1 MTWYANDLEN
11 RKPFKYIQIKGAL
24 RAPFPPYKRTQMV
37 FASYLHLIHSF
48 DA

>member
-24 RAPFPPYKRTQMV
+24 RAPHKRTQMV